1 MSSKNITKR
10 CWSAFN
16 KFSKLGTDRQRTEEK
31 FFCVCLSTSR
41 HVQVW
46 KPDTLLPREVKYGS
60 NKVAAPRPFVF
71 SLCYVGGCRRQIHSH
86 ARTQTHH
93 RCLLLGII
101 KKLARAYLTP
111 GLWHQIGVAI
121 KIDILKIHL
130 TTKRIFRGKWI
141 KTTCTTKKQMKW
153 KI

>member
-86 ARTQTHH
+86 ADTQHTTNAS
-93 RCLLLGII
+93 CLELSKCWHVRIWHPDCDMGLL
-101 KKLARAYLTP
+101 
-111 GLWHQIGVAI
+111 I

-153 KI
+153 N